1 MVDIEMSTDHDLL
14 ELVAKAADELDR
26 QLAEIVRLTAENEAL
41 KSKLARSG
49 LERHKAVREAFSE
62 AVAAEREACAELME
76 RQHTW
81 LTNVAAS
88 ALIRARG
95 TT

>member
-41 KSKLARSG
+41 R
-49 LERHKAVREAFSE
+49 AVVAD

>member
-14 ELVAKAADELDR
+14 ELAAKAADELDR
-26 QLAEIVRLTAENEAL
+26 QYVEIVRLTAENEAL
-41 KSKLARSG
+41 KA
-49 LERHKAVREAFSE
+49 AVSD

-81 LTNVAAS
+81 ITNVAAS